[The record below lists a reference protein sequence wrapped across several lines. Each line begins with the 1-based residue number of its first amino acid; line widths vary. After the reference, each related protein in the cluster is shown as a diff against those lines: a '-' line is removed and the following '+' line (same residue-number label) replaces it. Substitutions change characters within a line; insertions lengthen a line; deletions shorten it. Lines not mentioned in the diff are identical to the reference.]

1 MSSLRVG
8 NGTHLEIVQRIQRV
22 DARYAANVQPQQ
34 HVPVVLSGILDS
46 LSAQEKVRFE
56 GPEHPGSGRRQH
68 RHADGASFLHA
79 RRHRQVF
86 DVGLFHVYLEI
97 TEKPLASE
105 VPGPKCKKKTKIVFT
120 RIVHKAMHS
129 NLVVKNHDF

>member
-1 MSSLRVG
+1 MSSQEVG
-8 NGTHLEIVQRIQRV
+8 DGTHLEIVQRIQRV

-56 GPEHPGSGRRQH
+56 GPEHSGSGRRQH
-68 RHADGASFLHA
+68 RHADGASFLHT
-79 RRHRQVF
+79 RRHRQVL

-97 TEKPLASE
+97 TEKSLASK
-105 VPGPKCKKKTKIVFT
+105 VPGPKSKKNVFIRKSPKT
-120 RIVHKAMHS
+120 MHS
-129 NLVVKNHDF
+129 KENHDF